1 MNRPVVEIDDK
12 LCVGCGLCAKV
23 CPEGAI
29 SVIFEKAKVNPL
41 LCTGCGYCLGVC
53 RSRAIHWGDEE
64 APRKVPKRP
73 FLGPGRAKRRQI
85 RSRQQVL
92 RRTSLSNSEING
104 LRQWLEGLKEKAEDI
119 VKRVEQL

>member
-1 MNRPVVEIDDK
+1 MNRPVVEIDVK

-23 CPEGAI
+23 CPIGAI

-41 LCTGCGYCLGVC
+41 VCTGCGYCLGVC
-53 RSRAIHWGDEE
+53 RLRAIHWRDEE

-73 FLGPGRAKRRQI
+73 FLGPGRPKRQQT

-92 RRTSLSNSEING
+92 GRTSLSNSETNG
-104 LRQWLEGLKEKAEDI
+104 LRQWLEDLEEKAEDI
-119 VKRVEQL
+119 VKRIEQL